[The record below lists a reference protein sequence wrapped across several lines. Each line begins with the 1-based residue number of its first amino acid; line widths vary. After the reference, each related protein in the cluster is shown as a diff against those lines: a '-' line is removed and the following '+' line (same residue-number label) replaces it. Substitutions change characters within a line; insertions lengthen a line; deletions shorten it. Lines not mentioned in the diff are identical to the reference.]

1 SDARLQTLPAGRTE
15 IENSVQKFRDEIH
28 EKGSSLL
35 LSKHLYD
42 LLVAPIPEARAVRLV
57 IAPDGIL
64 NLLPFE
70 ALRDDQQYL
79 LKSHI
84 TSYAPSA
91 TILSVLRRTPHRRA
105 PRPLLALGDVVYEN
119 QSDVGHKL
127 PQPPSLKG
135 KIERGISDFSGIALH
150 DLPQTRQEVE
160 AI

>member
-1 SDARLQTLPAGRTE
+1 
-15 IENSVQKFRDEIH
+15 
-28 EKGSSLL
+28 
-35 LSKHLYD
+35 
-42 LLVAPIPEARAVRLV
+42 
-57 IAPDGIL
+57 
-64 NLLPFE
+64 LLPFE

-84 TSYAPSA
+84 ISYAPSA

-160 AI
+160 AIGRITGPGSVLLLGNQATETEFKRQQLEQFRILHLAAHGFADTEFPERSGLVLGTDHTS